1 MEGGL
6 VKCQPLYSRT
16 FSLLSSIVM
25 ALLPLPTELWGR
37 GKEGGGGGGGEEE
50 GGKMTG
56 RKEEGEG
63 REK

>member
-25 ALLPLPTELWGR
+25 PVLAVPTEFWER
-37 GKEGGGGGGGEEE
+37 G
-50 GGKMTG
+50 
-56 RKEEGEG
+56 EEGEG
-63 REK
+63 GEKRIERL

>member
-25 ALLPLPTELWGR
+25 LLLPLSTELWGR
-37 GKEGGGGGGGEEE
+37 GEEE
-50 GGKMTG
+50 GGG
-56 RKEEGEG
+56 EREEEGSKMMKRKGEG
-63 REK
+63 ERIEQ

>member
-25 ALLPLPTELWGR
+25 PWLAVPTEFWGR
-37 GKEGGGGGGGEEE
+37 GEE
-50 GGKMTG
+50 GGKG
-56 RKEEGEG
+56 KKEDRKKEEE
-63 REK
+63 EN

>member
-25 ALLPLPTELWGR
+25 PLLAVPTEFWGR
-37 GKEGGGGGGGEEE
+37 G
-50 GGKMTG
+50 
-56 RKEEGEG
+56 EEGEG
-63 REK
+63 GEKRIERS